1 MVMKVRLVIGW
12 YLEVCS
18 HVCLLTSKSE
28 SRIAQLAEVSQLLD
42 MSFVYFFAGIFFKV
56 FHLFVHDVAHNLTA
70 LWLSEIIVNQS
81 IKILSQSP
89 SLEYTRH
96 LFREVQSA
104 FFCCCCNIVI
114 IKQSV

>member
-42 MSFVYFFAGIFFKV
+42 TSFVYFFAGIFFKV

-70 LWLSEIIVNQS
+70 L
-81 IKILSQSP
+81 
-89 SLEYTRH
+89 
-96 LFREVQSA
+96 
-104 FFCCCCNIVI
+104 
-114 IKQSV
+114 

>member
-1 MVMKVRLVIGW
+1 MVMNLRLLIDW

-18 HVCLLTSKSE
+18 LVCLLTSKSE
-28 SRIAQLAEVSQLLD
+28 SRIARLAEVSQLLEV
-42 MSFVYFFAGIFFKV
+42 SFVYFFTGIFFKV
-56 FHLFVHDVAHNLTA
+56 FHLFVHGVAHNLTA
-70 LWLSEIIVNQS
+70 LWLPEIIENQS

-96 LFREVQSA
+96 LFREVQPA
-104 FFCCCCNIVI
+104 FFCCCYNIVI